1 MLRPSRL
8 FRHSLRVR
16 SSFWADVWVLSHFL
30 HASRMERRR
39 SGWWTIGGNGVIFG
53 TRWHT
58 TVQDWPAWP
67 ILNNAWQR
75 NAHLYCLQQRP
86 ISILKLPSLLSPVKL
101 FIQQRLTDSRA
112 APSTF
117 AEADERH
124 RQWLSLVFVGHVFL
138 DSLSPCGLHWPA
150 FKNRLLSLGRTPH
163 SSWVCASEIT
173 DHTGSTTTWRVII
186 PPWTL
191 TCSTLSNWS

>member
-1 MLRPSRL
+1 M
-8 FRHSLRVR
+8 R

-30 HASRMERRR
+30 HAARMERRR

-58 TVQDWPAWP
+58 TIQDWPAWP

-101 FIQQRLTDSRA
+101 FIQQRLTDSGA

-117 AEADERH
+117 AEADERR

-138 DSLSPCGLHWPA
+138 DSLSPCGLSTG
-150 FKNRLLSLGRTPH
+150 LLSKTASWAWGELRTAAEFVHLRLP
-163 SSWVCASEIT
+163 IT
-173 DHTGSTTTWRVII
+173 PGAPQHDE
-186 PPWTL
+186 
-191 TCSTLSNWS
+191 